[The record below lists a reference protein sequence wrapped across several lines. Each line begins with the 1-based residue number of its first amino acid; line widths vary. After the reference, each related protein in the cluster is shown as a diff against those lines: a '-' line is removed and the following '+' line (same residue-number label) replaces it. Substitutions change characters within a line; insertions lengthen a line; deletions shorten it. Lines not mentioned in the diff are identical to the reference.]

1 MPAVPKDNLG
11 FIVRALRRGYARGDA
26 PVKRMPKRDAFRVL
40 VSCILSTRTQDP
52 VTAAAS
58 ERLLARAPDAAHL
71 ARLKPAAIE
80 RLIYPVGFYRTKAK
94 LLPDVG
100 RLLLDRW
107 QCRVPDTL
115 PELVE
120 LPGVGRKV
128 ANIVLGQGF
137 GIPAIAVD
145 THVHRISNRLGLV
158 RTKTP
163 EQTEQAL
170 ARVLPKHHWIEWNQL
185 LVAHG
190 QTCCRPVGPKCGE
203 CPVSRWCRRVGVST
217 SRRRP
222 RARPG
227 PRRAGRPRQRR
238 P

>member
-1 MPAVPKDNLG
+1 MP
-11 FIVRALRRGYARGDA
+11 RRSPY
-26 PVKRMPKRDAFRVL
+26 RVL

-58 ERLLARAPDAAHL
+58 ERLFARAPDPAKL

-94 LLPDVG
+94 LLPEAA

-107 QCRVPDTL
+107 QGRVPATL
-115 PELVE
+115 DELVE

-128 ANIVLGQGF
+128 ANIVLSQGF

-158 RTKTP
+158 RTMTP
-163 EQTEQAL
+163 GQTERRL
-170 ARVLPKHHWIEWNQL
+170 ERVLPKRYWLEWNFL
-185 LVAHG
+185 LVALG
-190 QTCCRPVGPKCGE
+190 QTCCRPIGPKCGE
-203 CPVSRWCRRVGVST
+203 CPLSRWCRRVGVSR

-222 RARPG
+222 RAR
-227 PRRAGRPRQRR
+227 RAASVRN
-238 P
+238 